1 MLANYRRHFHVCYAA
16 IWVAIDARLALVL
29 FVLLMLGA
37 VGAIVVG
44 WLSLLPSEREPFA
57 IPGEARVKKPRDLI
71 AIFLLANLS
80 LSVLL
85 RLPGFNGTPL
95 SFYLATIIPP
105 DWADHAPLIIYVWF
119 GLASALAAAYS
130 IIRSNPIR
138 VPLIVAGVLTLV
150 LWLAGPWLLAGIAG
164 ANRSLIQ

>member
-1 MLANYRRHFHVCYAA
+1 MLTVAA
-16 IWVAIDARLALVL
+16 FVLAIDRRLALVL

-44 WLSLLPSEREPFA
+44 WLALLPSEREPFA
-57 IPGEARVKKPRDLI
+57 APGEARVKKPRDLI
-71 AIFLLANLS
+71 AIFLLVNLS
-80 LSVLL
+80 LSVVL

-105 DWADHAPLIIYVWF
+105 DWADNALLIVYVWF
-119 GLASALAAAYS
+119 GLTSVLAAAYS

-138 VPLIVAGVLTLV
+138 VPLIVGGALTMM
-150 LWLAGPWLLAGIAG
+150 LWLAGPWLLAAIAG
-164 ANRSLIQ
+164 AKRSLIQ

>member
-1 MLANYRRHFHVCYAA
+1 MLIVAA
-16 IWVAIDARLALVL
+16 IVLAIDRRLALVL

-37 VGAIVVG
+37 SGAIVVG

-57 IPGEARVKKPRDLI
+57 VPDEPRAKPRSD
-71 AIFLLANLS
+71 AFSIFLIVNLS

-105 DWADHAPLIIYVWF
+105 DWADHALLIIYVWF
-119 GLASALAAAYS
+119 GLTSVLAAGYS

-138 VPLIVAGVLTLV
+138 VPLIVGGVLTLV
-150 LWLAGPWLLAGIAG
+150 LWLAGPWLLAAIAG
-164 ANRSLIQ
+164 AQRSLIQ

>member
-1 MLANYRRHFHVCYAA
+1 MLTDAA
-16 IWVAIDARLALVL
+16 FVLASDRRLALVL

-44 WLSLLPSEREPFA
+44 WLALLPSEREPFA
-57 IPGEARVKKPRDLI
+57 APGEARVKKPRDLI
-71 AIFLLANLS
+71 AIFLLVNLS
-80 LSVLL
+80 LSVVL

-105 DWADHAPLIIYVWF
+105 DWADNALLIVYVWF
-119 GLASALAAAYS
+119 GLTSVLAAAYS

-138 VPLIVAGVLTLV
+138 VPLIVGGALTMM
-150 LWLAGPWLLAGIAG
+150 LWLAGPWLLAAIAG
-164 ANRSLIQ
+164 AKRSLIQ

>member
-1 MLANYRRHFHVCYAA
+1 MLTVAA
-16 IWVAIDARLALVL
+16 FVLAIDRRLALVL

-44 WLSLLPSEREPFA
+44 WLALLPSEREPFA
-57 IPGEARVKKPRDLI
+57 APGEARVKKPRDLI
-71 AIFLLANLS
+71 AIFLLVNLS
-80 LSVLL
+80 LSVVL

-105 DWADHAPLIIYVWF
+105 DWADHALLIVYVWF
-119 GLASALAAAYS
+119 GLTSVLAAAYS

-138 VPLIVAGVLTLV
+138 VPLIVGGALTMM
-150 LWLAGPWLLAGIAG
+150 LWLAGPWLLAAIAD
-164 ANRSLIQ
+164 AKRSLIQ

>member
-1 MLANYRRHFHVCYAA
+1 MLIVAA
-16 IWVAIDARLALVL
+16 IVFAIDRRLALVL
-29 FVLLMLGA
+29 FVLLMLSASGA
-37 VGAIVVG
+37 TVVG
-44 WLSLLPSEREPFA
+44 WLALLPSEREPFA
-57 IPGEARVKKPRDLI
+57 DAGEAPTRKPRDAA

-105 DWADHAPLIIYVWF
+105 DRADHALLIVYVWF
-119 GLASALAAAYS
+119 GLTSVLAAAYS
-130 IIRSNPIR
+130 IIRSNRLR
-138 VPLIVAGVLTLV
+138 VPLIVCGLLTLA
-150 LWLAGPWLLAGIAG
+150 LWLAGPWLLAAIAG

>member
-1 MLANYRRHFHVCYAA
+1 MLTVAA
-16 IWVAIDARLALVL
+16 IVLAIDRRLALVL
-29 FVLLMLGA
+29 FVLLMLSA
-37 VGAIVVG
+37 SGAIVLG

-57 IPGEARVKKPRDLI
+57 APDEPRAKTPRDAI

-85 RLPGFNGTPL
+85 RLPGFIGTPL

-105 DWADHAPLIIYVWF
+105 DWVDRALLIVYVWF
-119 GLASALAAAYS
+119 GLTSMLAAAYS

-138 VPLIVAGVLTLV
+138 VPLIVGGVLTMT
-150 LWLAGPWLLAGIAG
+150 LWLAGPWLLAAIAG
-164 ANRSLIQ
+164 ATRSLIQ